1 MPRPP
6 QGPPRP
12 RQQPQRAD
20 PRHLAACPVLQ
31 AIRRRPP
38 CAERLQ
44 VLTLGE
50 LLALQELAA
59 GTAGQRALVDVRDL
73 LLVAD
78 ELARAGI
85 GPELAEPVAAALQML
100 RELAA
105 APAPWHLAGNA
116 LQQLVDLQAAHE
128 RQRRMASEGELIEAS
143 ARAWRRVSG

>member
-1 MPRPP
+1 MPRQP
-6 QGPPRP
+6 QGPPWA
-12 RQQPQRAD
+12 RQRPQRAD

-38 CAERLQ
+38 CAEKLRAL
-44 VLTLGE
+44 VLSE

-59 GTAGQRALVDVRDL
+59 GTAGHRALVDLRDL

-85 GPELAEPVAAALQML
+85 GPELAEPVAEALQVL
-100 RELAA
+100 GALAMTS
-105 APAPWHLAGNA
+105 APWRIEGDA

-128 RQRRMASEGELIEAS
+128 RQRRMATEGELIEAS
-143 ARAWRRVSG
+143 ARAWRRAS